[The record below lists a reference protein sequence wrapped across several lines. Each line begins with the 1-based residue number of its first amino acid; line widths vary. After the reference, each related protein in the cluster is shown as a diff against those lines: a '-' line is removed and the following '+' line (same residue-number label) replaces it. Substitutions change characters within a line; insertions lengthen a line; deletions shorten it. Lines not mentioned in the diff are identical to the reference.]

1 MVRSQVFR
9 GFALLSLAATVACSQ
24 GAQTPVSPSAAT
36 GSTSANPDG
45 STLKV
50 SAPVL
55 LSPVGGERV
64 GSRRPTFAFNNSTGR
79 FASVNLI
86 YRLELLDSN
95 GNFVAARAVQQG
107 GGPTTYDL
115 DTELAYSADVQWR
128 VRAEIDGQVG
138 PWSAIES
145 FKSPLQP
152 AAGGPVTGNVGPQRS
167 IPFGEAVGI
176 IINIHNTLR
185 VNLGS
190 SSTRDYRIAFLNAS
204 VAAIHYGHS
213 RFNAAG
219 PDPNWC
225 VKDAGGG
232 RPQSDD
238 VLVVCS
244 SRDAWDL
251 IGGAGANGYS
261 FHQDYLGRLPGIQN
275 VYPPPRSSLSFLG
288 Q

>member
-115 DTELAYSADVQWR
+115 DTELAYNADVQWR

-138 PWSAIES
+138 PWSAIEA

-244 SRDAWDL
+244 SREAWDL

-261 FHQDYLGRLPGIQN
+261 FHQDYLGRLPSIQN